1 MVSSKTLKKFI
12 SDYPSIPTICLP
24 KAIMNSCK
32 TLSDCV
38 FSGKSSHQSRIPIEV
53 LDIALKKL
61 TSAKLMSGTYADF
74 EELYDKV
81 DDLLRPIKGIGDT
94 AIYEFS
100 VRIGNN
106 LLTPKVLPDKYV
118 YIHRGSKDGAKK
130 LLGVSR
136 LSFRV
141 DKSKFPKDLQKLTS
155 VEIEDF
161 LCTFKDKL

>member
-12 SDYPSIPTICLP
+12 SEYPSIPTICLP
-24 KAIMNSCK
+24 KAILNRCK

-38 FSGKSSHQSRIPIEV
+38 FSCKSTHQSRIPTKV
-53 LDIALKKL
+53 LEKALKDL
-61 TSAKLMSGTYADF
+61 ASAKLLSGTYADF

-118 YIHRGSKDGAKK
+118 YIHGGSKEGAKK
-130 LLGVSR
+130 LLGKSR
-136 LSFRV
+136 LSFRME
-141 DKSKFPKDLQKLTS
+141 KSKFPKDLQQLTS

-161 LCTFKDKL
+161 LCTFRHKL